1 MDGSEILDQF
11 HSQNNATEKARRARG
26 RKQNVHL
33 PRKEQIPALQC
44 CVTRLG
50 TRNVSDACPATSTV
64 CSVVCNVVAATD
76 GSLPHRFVT
85 LHRTPDRTPDAAVH
99 SWPQGEGTAQPESPE
114 KVLTGDGAQSQ
125 TGIPTEPGLNN
136 IFRLLD
142 SEISRGQGG
151 GLPFFIPNT
160 TRPRPQGGKSESEPH
175 VIVNSLSLTHTHTLP
190 DLPFLMRR
198 PRTK

>member
-1 MDGSEILDQF
+1 MPAQ
-11 HSQNNATEKARRARG
+11 QPP
-26 RKQNVHL
+26 
-33 PRKEQIPALQC
+33 PRVRW
-44 CVTRLG
+44 CVTWWPQRMDHCH
-50 TRNVSDACPATSTV
+50 S
-64 CSVVCNVVAATD
+64 
-76 GSLPHRFVT
+76 GSLRFIS
-85 LHRTPDRTPDAAVH
+85 PDRTPDAAVH
-99 SWPQGEGTAQPESPE
+99 SWLQREGTAQPESPE

-175 VIVNSLSLTHTHTLP
+175 VIVNSLSHIHTYSARSAFFNETNKNEMMRSAMRPFEGKRCSVLQNTVTHSS
-190 DLPFLMRR
+190 
-198 PRTK
+198 